1 MVRVQSRQFQLE
13 TVLQFFEK
21 DFGFRE
27 ILLQSQSTENIQ
39 NFQWLLHKNLPI
51 SQIVGCIKNL

>member
-21 DFGFRE
+21 DFAFRE

-39 NFQWLLHKNLPI
+39 NFQ
-51 SQIVGCIKNL
+51 

>member
-1 MVRVQSRQFQLE
+1 MAVCIEMVRVQSRQFQLE

-21 DFGFRE
+21 DFGLRE

-39 NFQWLLHKNLPI
+39 NFQ
-51 SQIVGCIKNL
+51 

>member
-1 MVRVQSRQFQLE
+1 MVRVQSRQFQL
-13 TVLQFFEK
+13 VLLQFFEK

-39 NFQWLLHKNLPI
+39 NFQ
-51 SQIVGCIKNL
+51 